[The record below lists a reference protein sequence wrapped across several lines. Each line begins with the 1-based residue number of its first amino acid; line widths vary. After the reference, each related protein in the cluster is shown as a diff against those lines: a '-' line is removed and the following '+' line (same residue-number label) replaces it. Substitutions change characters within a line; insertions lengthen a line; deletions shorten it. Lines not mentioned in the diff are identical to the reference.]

1 MVNFSNKLY
10 GDAVGIFSWDFT
22 YLLGSHESC
31 KVPTKNSGYMPPTTL
46 CLVLFQLRVQG
57 GTSLLGYFDG
67 RKQGN

>member
-1 MVNFSNKLY
+1 MVMLLVFS
-10 GDAVGIFSWDFT
+10 VGTSHT
-22 YLLGSHESC
+22 YWGHMPHESC